1 MRWPCPWCPAAR
13 RRTRRCFSFRHPSSD
28 KTPLVILR
36 GRRRLILD
44 EVVLCPRHLIPTVFP
59 FSQVGTSVLIL
70 QTEKMRVVW
79 SHRVHA
85 LGIENSVLQTVELLL
100 LFLSPQRPENV
111 EGMAGV
117 PRAPKGLH
125 NLTNDILNNATQQ
138 GSWEPGQHPSVLY
151 PMEPL
156 AGDTPED
163 PARLGQ

>member
-1 MRWPCPWCPAAR
+1 M
-13 RRTRRCFSFRHPSSD
+13 
-28 KTPLVILR
+28 
-36 GRRRLILD
+36 D

-79 SHRVHA
+79 SHRVRA

-100 LFLSPQRPENV
+100 LFLSPQRLENV